1 VEDLSIF
8 VPPQLAGLQKI
19 YEPLW
24 RAEVA
29 VTHKS
34 GFVVGLVIG
43 LLAYLL
49 QNGIISLSLLSI
61 QPSALIFEF
70 AGAMVLLSFVV
81 GIVST
86 LRHKSV
92 FGATVD
98 AAIFGFTTGFGLLP
112 IITVLTAG
120 HLPNP
125 VPQAIP
131 VR

>member
-1 VEDLSIF
+1 VD
-8 VPPQLAGLQKI
+8 
-19 YEPLW
+19 
-24 RAEVA
+24 VA
-29 VTHKS
+29 VSHKS

-43 LLAYLL
+43 LLAFLL
-49 QNGIISLSLLSI
+49 QNGIISLSLFPF
-61 QPSALIFEF
+61 QPTALIFEF

-86 LRHKSV
+86 LRHKAV
-92 FGATVD
+92 LGVTVD

-125 VPQAIP
+125 VPQAISII
-131 VR
+131 

>member
-1 VEDLSIF
+1 
-8 VPPQLAGLQKI
+8 LAM
-19 YEPLW
+19 
-24 RAEVA
+24 A
-29 VTHKS
+29 HKS
-34 GFVVGLVIG
+34 GFVVGFAIG
-43 LLAYLL
+43 LLAYLV
-49 QNGIISLSLLSI
+49 QNSIISLSLFPFQAS
-61 QPSALIFEF
+61 SLIFEI

-86 LRHKSV
+86 LRHEAV

-112 IITVLTAG
+112 IIAVLTAG

-131 VR
+131 VK

>member
-1 VEDLSIF
+1 MALS
-8 VPPQLAGLQKI
+8 
-19 YEPLW
+19 
-24 RAEVA
+24 
-29 VTHKS
+29 HKS

-43 LLAYLL
+43 LLAFLL
-49 QNGIISLSLLSI
+49 QNGIISLSLLSF

-86 LRHKSV
+86 LRHKAV
-92 FGATVD
+92 FGATID

-125 VPQAIP
+125 VPQAIS
-131 VR
+131 VM

>member
-1 VEDLSIF
+1 M
-8 VPPQLAGLQKI
+8 
-19 YEPLW
+19 
-24 RAEVA
+24 
-29 VTHKS
+29 THKS
-34 GFVVGLVIG
+34 GFVVGFVIG
-43 LLAYLL
+43 FLAYLL
-49 QNGIISLSLLSI
+49 QNGIVSLSLFPF
-61 QPSALIFEF
+61 QTSALIFEF
-70 AGAMVLLSFVV
+70 AGAMVLLSFVL

-112 IITVLTAG
+112 IIIILTAG

-131 VR
+131 AT

>member
-1 VEDLSIF
+1 M
-8 VPPQLAGLQKI
+8 
-19 YEPLW
+19 
-24 RAEVA
+24 A

-43 LLAYLL
+43 LLAFLL

-125 VPQAIP
+125 VPQAISAM
-131 VR
+131 

>member
-1 VEDLSIF
+1 M
-8 VPPQLAGLQKI
+8 A
-19 YEPLW
+19 
-24 RAEVA
+24 
-29 VTHKS
+29 HKS
-34 GFVVGLVIG
+34 GFVVGLAIG

-49 QNGIISLSLLSI
+49 QNSIISLSLFSF
-61 QPSALIFEF
+61 QPSALIFEI

-86 LRHKSV
+86 LRHKAV

-125 VPQAIP
+125 VPQAISAI
-131 VR
+131 